1 MAEAL
6 KPSVYLGTKVGGG
19 ASGATNQLTPNGYK
33 SKANKMKKIVVM
45 IFPLTVLF
53 VFAAT
58 SLPRYAAKK
67 DSNRVQQPAGDDNV
81 IYSCYKKVNGQ
92 TRIVSSP
99 DDCRPSEE
107 SISWNTTGIDLSK
120 TYAISCPSPSTG
132 SCSSGSGGWVLPGH
146 AECPSGAVL
155 IRAGTPVDM
164 ADKFQAICTQ
174 LDVTGT
180 VDPAISIRCV
190 GTPPP
195 SCANNCSDPVCAND
209 PACQPPAP
217 PVLQVERK
225 DFRERLGRVYQY
237 ERLDRDKA
245 DFLSDPEY
253 LKTQRIPVGIAFFH
267 PSEFSAQLKATY
279 FDQKGEFIIQ
289 ASEVGSQSISG
300 NDRFRVVDTVVSY
313 RLPKRF
319 DLVTLGVKNLFDKSF
334 HYTDPESVSPTLQP
348 KRMIFGKLTLAF

>member
-1 MAEAL
+1 
-6 KPSVYLGTKVGGG
+6 
-19 ASGATNQLTPNGYK
+19 
-33 SKANKMKKIVVM
+33 MKKIVVM

-58 SLPRYAAKK
+58 LLPRYAAKK

-92 TRIVSSP
+92 TRIVSNP

-107 SISWNTTGIDLSK
+107 SISWNTTRIDLSN
-120 TYAISCPSPSTG
+120 TYAISCLSPNTG
-132 SCSSGSGGWVLPGH
+132 SRSSGSG
-146 AECPSGAVL
+146 
-155 IRAGTPVDM
+155 
-164 ADKFQAICTQ
+164 
-174 LDVTGT
+174 
-180 VDPAISIRCV
+180 CV

-195 SCANNCSDPVCAND
+195 SCANNCNDPVCAND
-209 PACQPPAP
+209 TACQPPAP

-225 DFRERLGRVYQY
+225 DFRERLERVYQY

-267 PSEFSAQLKATY
+267 PSEFSAQLKATH

-289 ASEVGSQSISG
+289 ASEVGFQSISG
-300 NDRFRVVDTVVSY
+300 SDRFRVVDTVVSY

-319 DLVTLGVKNLFDKSF
+319 DSVTLGVKNLFDKSF
-334 HYTDPESVSPTLQP
+334 HYTDPESVSPILQP
-348 KRMIFGKLTLAF
+348 RRMIFGKLTLAF

>member
-120 TYAISCPSPSTG
+120 TYAISCPSPNTG
-132 SCSSGSGGWVLPGH
+132 SCSCGSDGWVLQGY

-164 ADKFQAICTQ
+164 ADIFQALCTQ
-174 LDVTGT
+174 LDGTGT
-180 VDPAISIRCV
+180 VDPASISIRCV

-195 SCANNCSDPVCAND
+195 VTTEICNDGIDNDGNNLIDCADPACTSD
-209 PACQPPAP
+209 PACQTTAKKP
-217 PVLQVERK
+217 
-225 DFRERLGRVYQY
+225 
-237 ERLDRDKA
+237 
-245 DFLSDPEY
+245 
-253 LKTQRIPVGIAFFH
+253 
-267 PSEFSAQLKATY
+267 
-279 FDQKGEFIIQ
+279 
-289 ASEVGSQSISG
+289 
-300 NDRFRVVDTVVSY
+300 
-313 RLPKRF
+313 
-319 DLVTLGVKNLFDKSF
+319 TLGEDCSDCKGRNCKD
-334 HYTDPESVSPTLQP
+334 DPTCTKQNGRN
-348 KRMIFGKLTLAF
+348 K